1 MSSKP
6 PVKRKGPDKSR
17 TAAGKRVRQLTETS
31 AGGFVYKRT
40 PNGVRFV
47 LIRDPYG
54 KWTFPKGHQEPGE
67 DLKATALRETREELG
82 LGRLR
87 LVRPLGRIEI
97 WFRDRYRPD
106 SKGALVHKYI
116 HYFLFEAPG
125 RAKGQPQKKEKI
137 SHLTWATPA
146 QARKLNGYPDVRPLL
161 EKAISATCPKR
172 RWAKRSGQ
180 PAGSANRPRRPQQS
194 GRTAPSRVNHPRS
207 SNSN

>member
-1 MSSKP
+1 MSPRPNANK
-6 PVKRKGPDKSR
+6 KGQGKSR

-31 AGGFVYKRT
+31 AGGVVFKRT
-40 PNGVRFV
+40 PNGVRFA
-47 LIRDPYG
+47 LIHDPYG
-54 KWTFPKGHQEPGE
+54 KWTFPKGHQEKGE
-67 DLKATALRETREELG
+67 SLKETALRETREELG

-125 RAKGQPQKKEKI
+125 KAKGQPQKKEKI
-137 SHLTWATPA
+137 SHLTWVSPA

-161 EKAISATCPKR
+161 EKAIGTARP
-172 RWAKRSGQ
+172 
-180 PAGSANRPRRPQQS
+180 RPRRPGKAS
-194 GRTAPSRVNHPRS
+194 GKANRPAS
-207 SNSN
+207 SSAKPKRNGSAKAN